1 MPKASRK
8 KSKPKYRNRGPHG
21 LSVPEAGAL
30 IGLGRNASYAA
41 ANDGRIPVLKIGAL
55 KIVPRG
61 LWLKQIGADD
71 KAERDNEAGGRH
83 ATV

>member
-1 MPKASRK
+1 MSKTPSKSK
-8 KSKPKYRNRGPHG
+8 SQKSKPKYRDRGPHG

-41 ANDGRIPVLKIGAL
+41 ANDGRIPVMKIGAL

-71 KAERDNEAGGRH
+71 AAKPQDAA
-83 ATV
+83 